1 MAQRGWPP
9 CLGHGRVEGV
19 EIRRGDIW
27 WCDLRPVL
35 GSAPAGR
42 RPVLVISADG
52 FNASN
57 LRTVVAAAMTTNVD
71 RAKRPANVLLEK
83 GTAGL
88 ARDSVVMTTYLRTLD
103 KATLVD
109 RCGRLSRS
117 LMAQVDAGLRRVLDL
132 PA

>member
-1 MAQRGWPP
+1 MARRGWPP
-9 CLGHGRVEGV
+9 CLGCRRVEGV

-27 WCDLRPVL
+27 WSDLGPVL

-42 RPVLVISADG
+42 RPVLVISGDG

-57 LRTVVAAAMTTNVD
+57 LRTVVVAALTTNVD
-71 RAKRPANVLLEK
+71 RAKRPANVLLEQ

-88 ARDSVVMTTYLRTLD
+88 ARDSVVMTTQLRTLD

-109 RCGRLSRS
+109 RCGMLSRS
-117 LMAQVDAGLRRVLDL
+117 RMAQIDAGLRRVLDL
-132 PA
+132 PV

>member
-1 MAQRGWPP
+1 MAQRGRPP

-27 WCDLRPVL
+27 WCDLGPVL

-88 ARDSVVMTTYLRTLD
+88 ARDSVVMTTHLRTLD
-103 KATLVD
+103 RATLVD

>member
-1 MAQRGWPP
+1 MADRGWPP

-19 EIRRGDIW
+19 EIRRGDVW
-27 WCDLRPVL
+27 WCDLGPVL

-88 ARDSVVMTTYLRTLD
+88 ARDSVVMTTHLRTLD
-103 KATLVD
+103 RATLVD

>member
-9 CLGHGRVEGV
+9 CLGHRRVEGV

-27 WCDLRPVL
+27 WCDLGPVL

-88 ARDSVVMTTYLRTLD
+88 ARDSVVMTTHLRTLD

-109 RCGRLSRS
+109 RCGRISRS
-117 LMAQVDAGLRRVLDL
+117 RMAQVDAGLRRVLDL